1 VKQSVLDNF
10 QVDGSIPITHGQ
22 INDMVINL
30 RNELLTAIDG
40 RGHNNDPNP
49 NPNPNPNPAL
59 GGIIVEGFR
68 VWTWGGRLHPCPEN
82 FEFPLSNTKVLW
94 DLWFNGRPCDNMSP
108 FRFLKSD
115 MDFSIKKMQ
124 VRFSKASFVMKGIIE
139 GQNQTPRQIA
149 ELTIADRDRVFE
161 ESYMRMFHLIYPD
174 KDLEF
179 FDNHRVGD
187 LKVSSMYDLIKAY
200 EKRIL

>member
-1 VKQSVLDNF
+1 
-10 QVDGSIPITHGQ
+10 
-22 INDMVINL
+22 
-30 RNELLTAIDG
+30 
-40 RGHNNDPNP
+40 
-49 NPNPNPNPAL
+49 
-59 GGIIVEGFR
+59 
-68 VWTWGGRLHPCPEN
+68 
-82 FEFPLSNTKVLW
+82 
-94 DLWFNGRPCDNMSP
+94 
-108 FRFLKSD
+108 
-115 MDFSIKKMQ
+115 
-124 VRFSKASFVMKGIIE
+124 MKGIIE